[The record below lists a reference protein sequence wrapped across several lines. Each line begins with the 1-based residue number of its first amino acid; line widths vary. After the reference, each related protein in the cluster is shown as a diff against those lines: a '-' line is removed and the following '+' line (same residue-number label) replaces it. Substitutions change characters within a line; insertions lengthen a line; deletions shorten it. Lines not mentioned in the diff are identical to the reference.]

1 VRDLF
6 GNPPDG
12 TFLAWFA
19 DHGLWA
25 LLAAVAAVTL
35 WYVIHRLTA
44 GGPNGAG
51 RDGDMANARQKAD
64 ALSKLEG

>member
-1 VRDLF
+1 MRDLF
-6 GNPPDG
+6 GNPPDAATAG
-12 TFLAWFA
+12 EKLKRAFEVLAER
-19 DHGLWA
+19 G
-25 LLAAVAAVTL
+25 
-35 WYVIHRLTA
+35 RLTGIATA